1 MVQLNF
7 MYDGE
12 TRITVDAPPGISIMR
27 AALDAG
33 IPGIIGT
40 CGGNATCLTCHCY
53 VDDTW
58 FSKVAPP
65 DAHEKTMLDVLLS
78 SLPNSRLTCQINITE
93 AYEGLT
99 LEVPDFQG

>member
-1 MVQLNF
+1 
-7 MYDGE
+7 
-12 TRITVDAPPGISIMR
+12 MR
-27 AALDAG
+27 AAVDTG

-53 VDDTW
+53 VDIAWVDRLP
-58 FSKVAPP
+58 PP
-65 DAHEKTMLDVLLS
+65 DNHEKTMLDVLLTS
-78 SLPNSRLTCQINITE
+78 RPNSRLTCQINITS